1 MVADSVPDAR
11 ALLVFEADC
20 DVGRRQHVDVAEG
33 DKVVVVVPDD
43 AVHHLVGV
51 EKARREKDRPRSLGD
66 QLRRDDVCVE
76 SVVVELEGVNSP
88 RVGVLVDSADGYRR
102 HPRSVE
108 RVLVEEAELRADVV
122 LVDRPVAVLPR
133 VDEFVAGRELEA
145 VCDGERG
152 AEGTPV
158 DVGVIEVDVPRAE
171 LRLRDDV
178 V

>member
-1 MVADSVPDAR
+1 MVADSVPDACS
-11 ALLVFEADC
+11 LLVFEADC
-20 DVGRRQHVDVAEG
+20 DVGRRQHIDVAEG
-33 DKVVVVVPDD
+33 DKVVVIVPDD

-51 EKARREKDRPRSLGD
+51 EKARREQYRPRSLGD

-76 SVVVELEGVNSP
+76 SVVVELEGINSP
-88 RVGVLVDSADGYRR
+88 RVRVLVDAAHGERR
-102 HPRSVE
+102 HPRGVE
-108 RVLVEEAELRADVV
+108 RILVEEPELCAEVV

-133 VDEFVAGRELEA
+133 VDEFIAGGDLEA

-171 LRLRDDV
+171 LRARHDSV
-178 V
+178 